1 MSDNLPAPVPSS
13 RLTERMTYAKALAH
27 ASLLPRAYRDQ
38 PANVLLAMEYGDALG
53 LSPIAAIQ
61 GVHVIDGKPTASA
74 SLIGALVRRAGH
86 RLRVETSP
94 DGTSA
99 TATIIR
105 ADDPDFPFTCTW
117 TMDRARA
124 AGLLGKSGGSWSTY
138 PQAMLKARA
147 ITEVA
152 RDACPEVLS
161 GVAYT
166 AEELGADDHAP
177 TATAT
182 WETPEPVPAPDGVD
196 TDTGEIVDAEIVDE
210 VVRADSS
217 PGTGPV
223 GLPDPDGS
231 GVGDALP
238 TTPLPSHPDGPT
250 YLPGPAGRA
259 QGQPGTAT
267 ATQVRKLAAVMAH
280 HRITNHVL
288 AEYCRD
294 RLGFTL
300 PADLNQLDKRQAS
313 AIITA
318 LTTVVAP

>member
-1 MSDNLPAPVPSS
+1 MTDNLPAPVVSS

-27 ASLLPRAYRDQ
+27 ASLLPRAYRNE

-53 LSPIAAIQ
+53 LTAIAAIQ
-61 GVHVIDGKPTASA
+61 GIHVIEGKPSASA
-74 SLIGALVRRAGH
+74 ALIGALVRRAGH
-86 RLRVETSP
+86 RLRVELSP
-94 DGTSA
+94 DGTAA

-124 AGLLGKSGGSWSTY
+124 AGLLSKAGGTWSTY

-166 AEELGADDHAP
+166 PEELGADDTH

-182 WETPEPVPAPDGVD
+182 WDTPQPEPTPDGVD
-196 TDTGEIVDAEIVDE
+196 GDTGEIVDAELVE
-210 VVRADSS
+210 VTAADTA
-217 PGTGPV
+217 PEIPT
-223 GLPDPDGS
+223 LPERPDMP
-231 GVGDALP
+231 A
-238 TTPLPSHPDGPT
+238 

-259 QGQPGTAT
+259 QAQPGTAT
-267 ATQVRKLAAVMAH
+267 STQVRKLAAVMAEQH
-280 HRITNHVL
+280 ITHHVL
-288 AEYCRD
+288 AEFCRD
-294 RLGFTL
+294 RLQFTMPDTL
-300 PADLNQLDKRQAS
+300 EGLDKRQAS

-318 LTTVVAP
+318 LTSVVTP

>member
-1 MSDNLPAPVPSS
+1 MSDNLPAVPVS
-13 RLTERMTYAKALAH
+13 RLSERMNYAKALAA
-27 ASLLPRAYRDQ
+27 ASLLPSQYRGQ

-53 LSPIAAIQ
+53 LSAIAAIQ
-61 GVHVIDGKPTASA
+61 GVNVIDGKPTASA
-74 SLIGALVRRAGH
+74 QLIGALVRRAGH

-99 TATIIR
+99 RATIIR
-105 ADDPDFPFTCTW
+105 ADDPDFPFTCVW
-117 TMDRARA
+117 SMERAQA
-124 AGLLGKSGGSWSTY
+124 AGLAGKGAWRTY
-138 PQAMLKARA
+138 PEAMLKARA

-166 AEELGADDHAP
+166 PEELGADDGGPVA
-177 TATAT
+177 TAVTSAT
-182 WETPEPVPAPDGVD
+182 WETPEPAPPGVD
-196 TDTGEIVDAEIVDE
+196 ADTGEIVDAEVVEDTAADE
-210 VVRADSS
+210 VPES
-217 PGTGPV
+217 PT
-223 GLPDPDGS
+223 
-231 GVGDALP
+231 
-238 TTPLPSHPDGPT
+238 LPSHPDGPT

-267 ATQVRKLAAVMAH
+267 PTQIRKLAAVMAEQ
-280 HRITNHVL
+280 RITNHVL
-288 AEYCRD
+288 ADYCAE

-318 LTTVVAP
+318 LTSVVTP

>member
-1 MSDNLPAPVPSS
+1 MSDNLPAPVVSS

-124 AGLLGKSGGSWSTY
+124 AGLLGKSGGSWSAY

-161 GVAYT
+161 GVQYPPEEVG
-166 AEELGADDHAP
+166 AEDHTPPDTSMP

-182 WETPEPVPAPDGVD
+182 WGTPE
-196 TDTGEIVDAEIVDE
+196 TDTITGDGSGVALPPIVDGYASEIVDAELVEDTAP
-210 VVRADSS
+210 VVEPERQTR
-217 PGTGPV
+217 PER
-223 GLPDPDGS
+223 PDM
-231 GVGDALP
+231 
-238 TTPLPSHPDGPT
+238 PT

-267 ATQVRKLAAVMAH
+267 ATQVRKLAAIMAEQ
-280 HRITNHVL
+280 RITNHVL

>member
-1 MSDNLPAPVPSS
+1 MSDNLPAPVVSS
-13 RLTERMTYAKALAH
+13 RLTERMNYAKALAA
-27 ASLLPRAYRDQ
+27 ASLLPPAYRSQ

-61 GVHVIDGKPTASA
+61 GVNVIDGKPSASA

-99 TATIIR
+99 RATIIR
-105 ADDPDFPFTCTW
+105 ADDPDFPFVCTW
-117 TMDRARA
+117 TMDRAQA
-124 AGLLGKSGGSWSTY
+124 AGLTGKGAWRTY
-138 PQAMLKARA
+138 PEAMLKARA

-161 GVAYT
+161 GVQYT
-166 AEELGADDHAP
+166 PEELGADD
-177 TATAT
+177 TATTTAT
-182 WETPEPVPAPDGVD
+182 WDHPEPPAAPPGVD
-196 TDTGEIVDAEIVDE
+196 QDTGEIVEAELVEDTAADE
-210 VVRADSS
+210 APES
-217 PGTGPV
+217 PT
-223 GLPDPDGS
+223 LPERPDM
-231 GVGDALP
+231 
-238 TTPLPSHPDGPT
+238 PT

-267 ATQVRKLAAVMAH
+267 ATQVRKLAAIMAEQ
-280 HRITNHVL
+280 RITNHVL

>member
-1 MSDNLPAPVPSS
+1 MSDNLPAVPVS
-13 RLTERMTYAKALAH
+13 RLSERMNYAKALAA
-27 ASLLPRAYRDQ
+27 ASLLPSQYRGQ

-53 LSPIAAIQ
+53 LSAIAAIQ
-61 GVHVIDGKPTASA
+61 GVNVIDGKPTASA
-74 SLIGALVRRAGH
+74 QLIGALVRRAGH

-99 TATIIR
+99 RATIIR
-105 ADDPDFPFTCTW
+105 ADDPEFPFTCVW
-117 TMDRARA
+117 SMERAQA
-124 AGLLGKSGGSWSTY
+124 AGLAGKGAWRTY
-138 PQAMLKARA
+138 PEAMLKARA

-166 AEELGADDHAP
+166 PEELGAEE
-177 TATAT
+177 TAAYPAAT
-182 WETPEPVPAPDGVD
+182 WEIQEPAPPGVD
-196 TDTGEIVDAEIVDE
+196 ESTGEIVDAE
-210 VVRADSS
+210 VVEDTATVEAPES
-217 PGTGPV
+217 PT
-223 GLPDPDGS
+223 
-231 GVGDALP
+231 
-238 TTPLPSHPDGPT
+238 LPSHPDGPT

-259 QGQPGTAT
+259 QGQPGSAT
-267 ATQVRKLAAVMAH
+267 SAQVRKLAAIMAEQ
-280 HRITNHVL
+280 RITNHVL
-288 AEYCRD
+288 ADYCAE